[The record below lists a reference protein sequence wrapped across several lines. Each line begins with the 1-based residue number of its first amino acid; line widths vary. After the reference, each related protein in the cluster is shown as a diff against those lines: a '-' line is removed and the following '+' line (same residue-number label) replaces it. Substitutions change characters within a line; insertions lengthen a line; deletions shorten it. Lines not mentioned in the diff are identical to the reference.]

1 MSAIASRAFA
11 QPDAP
16 GSYSNSAIAAEPPG
30 SAPGNS
36 DEEAILAVKIERA
49 MRSGPRQITRD
60 ATVVE
65 MDHHGNVAHILR
77 QGTNGWLC
85 MPGDENRIGDVPM
98 CVDGMGM
105 QWFKD
110 AMTGQ
115 PRPTNKAPGLCYMLC
130 GATQHSNTD
139 PRDKTSPAIPIG
151 PHWMIL

>member
-30 SAPGNS
+30 SAGNS
-36 DEEAILAVKIERA
+36 DEEAIVAVKIERA

-65 MDHHGNVAHILR
+65 MDHHGNVAQILR

-85 MPGDENRIGDVPM
+85 MPGNENRIGDVPM

-130 GATQHSNTD
+130 GATLPGTERAPLFPSAPT
-139 PRDKTSPAIPIG
+139 G
-151 PHWMIL
+151 